1 MHTLTYKLNPLHSLF
16 GNMDSNS
23 LVMDIDENKQY
34 LKALYLRSLIC
45 SGDYFSALATE
56 LDNICAEVQEND
68 VATVELQ
75 RIIRDLLYMQSEYQI
90 VKR

>member
-1 MHTLTYKLNPLHSLF
+1 MHTLTYQLNPLHSLF
-16 GNMDSNS
+16 GTMDSNS

-34 LKALYLRSLIC
+34 LKALYLRSLIR

-75 RIIRDLLYMQSEYQI
+75 RIIRDLLYMQSEYRI
-90 VKR
+90 TKK